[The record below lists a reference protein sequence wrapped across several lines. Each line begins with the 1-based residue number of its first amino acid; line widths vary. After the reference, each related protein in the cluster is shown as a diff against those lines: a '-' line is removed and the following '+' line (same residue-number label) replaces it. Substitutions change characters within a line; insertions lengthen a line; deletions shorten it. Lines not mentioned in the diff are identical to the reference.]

1 MEAVSR
7 GVQIR
12 VLTDITK
19 ENVEIFKK
27 MKGGE
32 VRHLHDSKSAFAL
45 SEKEVVISAK
55 SENTGSPFRT
65 IYSNSRDFV
74 DQHNYIFDSLWS
86 IATPVFY

>member
-1 MEAVSR
+1 M
-7 GVQIR
+7 
-12 VLTDITK
+12 
-19 ENVEIFKK
+19 EIFKK

-86 IATPVFY
+86 IATPASTRIKEIEEKQEKEVRND